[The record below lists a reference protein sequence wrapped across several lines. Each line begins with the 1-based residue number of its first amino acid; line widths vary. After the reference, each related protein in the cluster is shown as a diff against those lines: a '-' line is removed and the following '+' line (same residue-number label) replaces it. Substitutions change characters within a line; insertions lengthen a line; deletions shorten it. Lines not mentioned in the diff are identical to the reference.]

1 MLWYDDLSGDLTQLR
16 NEMNRL
22 FSNYATATGTSTFP
36 FINIYEDQ
44 DTLTI
49 AAEMPG
55 LSKEQVEI
63 TYAEGTLTITG
74 KREVTPSVASMT
86 VLRRERS
93 VGAFEK
99 TIRIPV
105 KIVSE
110 KITAKFTNGVLSITL
125 PKAEDAKPKAIII
138 ETK

>member
-1 MLWYDDLSGDLTQLR
+1 MLWYDDLPGELSRLR

-22 FSNYATATGTSTFP
+22 FSNYASTAGTSTFP
-36 FINIYEDQ
+36 FINVYEDR
-44 DTLTI
+44 DTLTV

-55 LSKEQVEI
+55 LSKEHVEI
-63 TYAEGTLTITG
+63 TYADGALTITG
-74 KREVTPSVASMT
+74 KRDAAQSADSMT

-93 VGAFEK
+93 IGSFEK

-105 KIVSE
+105 KVVSE
-110 KITAKFTNGVLSITL
+110 KIAAKFTNGILTITL
-125 PKAEDAKPKAIII
+125 PKAEEAKPKAITI

>member
-1 MLWYDDLSGDLTQLR
+1 MLWYDDLSGDLTRLR

-22 FSNYATATGTSTFP
+22 FSNYASATGASTFP
-36 FINIYEDQ
+36 FINVYEDQ
-44 DTLTI
+44 DTLTV

-63 TYAEGTLTITG
+63 TYADGALTITG
-74 KREVTPSVASMT
+74 KREAVPSVASMA

-93 VGAFEK
+93 LGSFEK

-110 KITAKFTNGVLSITL
+110 KISAKFTNGVLTITL
-125 PKAEDAKPKAIII
+125 PKAEEAKPKAITI
-138 ETK
+138 ETR

>member
-1 MLWYDDLSGDLTQLR
+1 
-16 NEMNRL
+16 MNRV
-22 FSNYATATGTSTFP
+22 FSNYASATGASTFP
-36 FINIYEDQ
+36 FVNVYEDRN
-44 DTLTI
+44 TLTL

-63 TYAEGTLTITG
+63 TYADGTLTITG
-74 KREVTPSVASMT
+74 KRDATQSTASMA

-93 VGAFEK
+93 LGSFEK

-105 KIVSE
+105 KVVSAN
-110 KITAKFTNGVLSITL
+110 ISAKFTNGILTITL
-125 PKAEDAKPKAIII
+125 PKAEEAKPKAITI

>member
-1 MLWYDDLSGDLTQLR
+1 
-16 NEMNRL
+16 MNRL
-22 FSNYATATGTSTFP
+22 FSNYTSATGALTFP
-36 FINIYEDQ
+36 FVNIYEDR

-63 TYAEGTLTITG
+63 TYADGALTITG
-74 KREVTPSVASMT
+74 KRDAARSTASMS

-93 VGAFEK
+93 IGSFEK

-105 KIVSE
+105 KIVSD
-110 KITAKFTNGVLSITL
+110 KIVAKFTNGILTITL
-125 PKAEDAKPKAIII
+125 PKAEDAKPKAITI
-138 ETK
+138 ETR

>member
-1 MLWYDDLSGDLTQLR
+1 MLWYDDLSGELSRLR

-22 FSNYATATGTSTFP
+22 FSNYAPTAGTSTFP
-36 FINIYEDQ
+36 FVNVYEDP
-44 DTLTI
+44 DTLTV

-63 TYAEGTLTITG
+63 TYADGSLIIKG
-74 KREVTPSVASMT
+74 KRDAIPSVASMSA
-86 VLRRERS
+86 LRRERS
-93 VGAFEK
+93 LGTFEK

-110 KITAKFTNGVLSITL
+110 KISAKFTNGVLTITL
-125 PKAEDAKPKAIII
+125 PKAEDAKPKAITI
-138 ETK
+138 ETR

>member
-1 MLWYDDLSGDLTQLR
+1 MLWYDDLPGELTRLR

-22 FSNYATATGTSTFP
+22 FTNYASAAGTSTFP
-36 FINIYEDQ
+36 FINVYEDR
-44 DTLTI
+44 DTLTV

-63 TYAEGTLTITG
+63 TFADGALTITG
-74 KREVTPSVASMT
+74 KRDAAQSALSMT
-86 VLRRERS
+86 ILRRERS
-93 VGAFEK
+93 IGSFEK

-105 KIVSE
+105 KVVSD
-110 KITAKFTNGVLSITL
+110 KISAKFTNGILTIIL
-125 PKAEDAKPKAIII
+125 PKAEEAKPKAITI